1 MCWTKTIDKLPAFI
15 DADGVIYELEIIV
28 KPYYMS
34 ISYVSLVD
42 DTDILIRNSITRHAE
57 PFDGNIY
64 NHLDTFAYDTLKMIK
79 NEVWKNKNN

>member
-1 MCWTKTIDKLPAFI
+1 MCWTKRIDKLPAFI
-15 DADGVIYELEIIV
+15 DVDGVVYELDIIV

-42 DTDILIRNSITRHAE
+42 DTDILIRNSITKHSE
-57 PFDGNIY
+57 PFDGDIY

-79 NEVWKNKNN
+79 NKAWKNKTE